1 MTMSAADHPPE
12 RERERIVGR
21 AGVVGVG
28 TLFSRLLGFARDAV
42 IAALFPLRDTDVF
55 WAALAI
61 PTAFRG
67 LFAEGAVSSAVV
79 PVLSERLAT
88 GGDEAARA
96 FFARARGI
104 SLIALLVTTVLG
116 IVFAPALTSLFA
128 GGYSDSDKLT
138 LTTTMTRVMFPYLFF
153 LGTAALGLAALN
165 AKGRF
170 AVAAFAPALFN
181 VGIVAAAFGLR
192 GVFAA
197 HGIEPS
203 LSIAI
208 GATVGGALQVVAQLP
223 ALRKLGYLSRP
234 ILDLSDPH
242 VRAMLRRIGPMAF
255 GLGVYYIQIALS
267 RRFLSEM
274 GDGRMSYFNWGA
286 RLCDLPQGIFVMAIS
301 SATLPSLATFA
312 AKGELDEL
320 VTTWSHGMR
329 LALFVAVPCSVAF
342 IAIGEPIVALVF
354 ERGHFSSEASH
365 ETARALA
372 WQGGA
377 IFSGAAA
384 RQLVPAFYALGDTR
398 TPVIVSVASLVA
410 FVVLSYLLSA
420 PLGHV
425 GISIGVAGSS
435 VVQTTLL
442 AFAFRRRMGRLNGGE
457 IARSAGKV
465 VIASAVAA
473 IVSAVVA
480 TFLVR
485 TLPGRLGRS
494 LPGVVA
500 IIAFGV
506 LFVVS
511 AKVLRAR
518 ELHEMMAPIRR
529 RLGRR

>member
-1 MTMSAADHPPE
+1 MSATDQTK
-12 RERERIVGR
+12 ERERIAGR
-21 AGVVGVG
+21 AGIVGIG

-42 IAALFPLRDTDVF
+42 IAALFSLRETDVF

-79 PVLSERLAT
+79 PVLSERLAS

-104 SLIALLVTTVLG
+104 SLVALATTTVLG
-116 IVFAPALTSLFA
+116 IVFARELTLMFA
-128 GGYSDSDKLT
+128 GGYADSDKLAI
-138 LTTTMTRVMFPYLFF
+138 TTTMTRVMFPYLFF
-153 LGTAALGLAALN
+153 LGTASLGLAALN

-192 GVFAA
+192 NVFAA
-197 HGIEPS
+197 HGIQPS

-208 GATVGGALQVVAQLP
+208 GATIGGALQVVAQLP

-234 ILDLSDPH
+234 VLDLSDPH

-255 GLGVYYIQIALS
+255 GLGVYYIQIAIS
-267 RRFLSEM
+267 RRFLSGM
-274 GDGRMSYFNWGA
+274 GDGAMSYFSWGS

-312 AKGELDEL
+312 AKGQLDEL
-320 VTTWSHGMR
+320 VTTWSYGMR
-329 LALFVAVPCSVAF
+329 LALFVAIPCSVAF
-342 IAIGEPIVALVF
+342 IAIGEPIVVLVF
-354 ERGHFSSEASH
+354 ERGHFSALASH

-384 RQLVPAFYALGDTR
+384 RQLVPAFYSLGDTR
-398 TPVIVSVASLVA
+398 TPVVISAIALVA
-410 FVVLSYLLSA
+410 FVVLAFVLGG

-425 GISIGVAGSS
+425 GISVAVAGSS
-435 VVQTTLL
+435 VVQVALL
-442 AFAFRRRMGRLNGGE
+442 ATAFRWRVGRLRGRD
-457 IARSAGKV
+457 IASSAGKV
-465 VIASAVAA
+465 VVASAIAG
-473 IVSAVVA
+473 IGSAMTA
-480 TFLVR
+480 SFLA
-485 TLPGRLGRS
+485 GRLGRA
-494 LPGVVA
+494 LPGLVA
-500 IIAFGV
+500 IIVFGV
-506 LFVVS
+506 LFVVA
-511 AKVLRAR
+511 AKALRAR
-518 ELHEMMAPIRR
+518 ELDELTAPIRR
-529 RLGRR
+529 RLARR